1 MCLSAQQY
9 LPEKI
14 NLDSK
19 VFKASLRDPAS
30 HTALALGRG
39 VPAHGRGFWWSAE
52 ARCQPALVNEWQR
65 KNDEENHVILRQH
78 ILSESLYGRSSLLK
92 GSTKSP
98 SIWSPEQSQKVRSRV
113 ARSQNQRRQ
122 RTGWVTAHMYRNITQ
137 AAAARSTLQW
147 QTATSERKP
156 AKLFPYKQESWALKQ
171 PVHPSTCW
179 IWESFTEGREL
190 IKENAVVGGGSGAV
204 QCWGL
209 QQSSGQVLSFAF
221 WRCGLGCIKY
231 GTALANADPF
241 VTC

>member
-1 MCLSAQQY
+1 MEMRWCQRVCVCLLNNTCLKRSIWIARSSRQ
-9 LPEKI
+9 
-14 NLDSK
+14 
-19 VFKASLRDPAS
+19 ASETRPPTQPWHWDEVCLHMGEASGEALRRGAS
-30 HTALALGRG
+30 Q
-39 VPAHGRGFWWSAE
+39 PWWM
-52 ARCQPALVNEWQR
+52 NGKGKTMR
-65 KNDEENHVILRQH
+65 KTTLSSRQH
-78 ILSESLYGRSSLLK
+78 ILSESLYGWSSLLK

-156 AKLFPYKQESWALKQ
+156 AKLFPYKQESWTLKQ

-209 QQSSGQVLSFAF
+209 QQSSG
-221 WRCGLGCIKY
+221 
-231 GTALANADPF
+231 
-241 VTC
+241 